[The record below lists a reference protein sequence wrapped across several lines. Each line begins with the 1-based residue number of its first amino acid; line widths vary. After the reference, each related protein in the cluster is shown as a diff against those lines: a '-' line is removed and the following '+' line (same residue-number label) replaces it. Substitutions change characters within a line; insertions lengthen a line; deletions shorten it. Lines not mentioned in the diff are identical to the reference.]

1 MKSNTRNEI
10 RRAEKEN
17 CLFEY
22 NYDYKSFVPFYNEF
36 CKSKGMED
44 KINEHTLEKYNRTL
58 ITMAKRG
65 NTVLAMHA
73 TVINKEDKEAMLL
86 YSCSTRLNTDVDK
99 N

>member
-1 MKSNTRNEI
+1 
-10 RRAEKEN
+10 
-17 CLFEY
+17 
-22 NYDYKSFVPFYNEF
+22 
-36 CKSKGMED
+36 MED

-86 YSCSTRLNTDVDK
+86 YSCCRLDTGRHTTFLWLVSPCLPPNRTYMSPCIRLSIGKHSIVRFL
-99 N
+99 